1 MPCSMRK
8 IPVGRLRSRL
18 AAISLSLLILAG
30 GLIGCEAEGPD
41 RPDLMLITTD
51 RLAADR
57 LSCFGGASDAGGSI
71 CALGRRG
78 TLFAWTASPG
88 RGEASSAATVLTG
101 LPEAEHGIAH
111 DGQSFLVD
119 AQPSIAKELSK
130 AGYATAAFVT
140 SSRLNRSRRLDQGFD
155 LYDDRLA
162 SPSRTGA
169 AGSVDLSDTVRSWIE
184 TAPAPWFV
192 WIHADREAGLVDLDR
207 LLSRL
212 SQTLDVD
219 QGGPGIL
226 FLALRGERAVAA
238 NKLAGVASTIGWRTH
253 RVPLIWRPPTAE
265 GHPAPPGVS
274 RRLASLIDIAPTLR
288 AAARLPRSAP
298 RWPSAS
304 PVPPDDPA
312 DALRIRPQGRDLSR
326 LALAR
331 ISDPMARDR
340 LFLLDTLNSNGDVG
354 LASTKYLYTR
364 RKSPLDGT
372 GRPVPASLL
381 VPLAARFATLP
392 EYEPLSNAGP
402 GSARLQPS
410 AWRSDVLATQS
421 PVPRLEFHLARQLG
435 VAFDA
440 RTKGK
445 AE

>member
-8 IPVGRLRSRL
+8 ISIGRLRARL

-41 RPDLMLITTD
+41 RPNLMLITTS

-78 TLFAWTASPG
+78 TLFAWTASSG

-101 LPEAEHGIAH
+101 LPEAGHGIAH

-119 AQPSIAKELSK
+119 AQPSIAKDLSK

-140 SSRLNRSRRLDQGFD
+140 SSRLNSSRRLDQGFD

-162 SPSRTGA
+162 SPSRSGG

-184 TAPAPWFV
+184 TAPAPWFI

-226 FLALRGERAVAA
+226 FLALRGEGAAAA
-238 NKLAGVASTIGWRTH
+238 NKIAGAASTIDWRTH

-265 GHPAPPGVS
+265 GPAPPGVS

-288 AAARLPRSAP
+288 AAARLPRP
-298 RWPSAS
+298 RPRRPGAS

-312 DALRIRPQGRDLSR
+312 DALRIPPQGRDLSR
-326 LALAR
+326 LALPR
-331 ISDPMARDR
+331 ISDPMAQDR
-340 LFLLDTLNSNGDVG
+340 LFLLDTLNSDGEIG
-354 LASTKYLYTR
+354 LASTKHLYTR

-372 GRPVPASLL
+372 GRPVPTSLL

-392 EYEPLSNAGP
+392 EYEPPSNAAP

-410 AWRSDVLATQS
+410 AWRSDVLAAQS
-421 PVPRLEFHLARQLG
+421 PVPRLEFHLARQLS

-440 RTKGK
+440 RTKAK